1 VARQQSCDASSEH
14 DEYRGLRHMATR
26 RRGRAPATA
35 RDCLRQHVAVA
46 GGDEQLE
53 QARFEAARAHRQYDQ
68 IDPDNRLVAGELERR
83 WNERLANVRVLEEQL
98 SRQRGRRPSG
108 LKNTARPAVV
118 PSAATCPHRRTTVP
132 PAVFTQWEMKRML
145 GTVPDIS
152 SDYCRTPDRQTT
164 NLWVGRSN
172 RSGRANFIFKDKDLA
187 ERNFSSLTRAANWSR
202 ICRVFAA
209 WRFARLSSS

>member
-1 VARQQSCDASSEH
+1 VTQAASTTSTGDYATWRLGVAAELQRQHGIAFDSTWPLLAAMNSLS
-14 DEYRGLRHMATR
+14 
-26 RRGRAPATA
+26 RRGSKLLARIVSMIKLTPTTDWLPASWK
-35 RDCLRQHVAVA
+35 
-46 GGDEQLE
+46 
-53 QARFEAARAHRQYDQ
+53 
-68 IDPDNRLVAGELERR
+68 RR